1 MKSFISTIFL
11 TIANGEKFGSSEVSK
26 DLKFG
31 WDLQNVR
38 IESHLFLKGD
48 SFRTAARD
56 LKDHATR
63 SRQQHQQATQ
73 QKTLL
78 ATSCEMLSTFPGTNA
93 KRRARLTWNKRSR

>member
-11 TIANGEKFGSSEVSK
+11 TLANGEKFGSSEVSK

-38 IESHLFLKGD
+38 IESHFSLKD

-63 SRQQHQQATQ
+63 SRQQHRQATQ

-78 ATSCEMLSTFPGTNA
+78 ATSCEMLSTFPATSA